1 MVFVHVFNTFI
12 TTLHYGPD
20 AALGTGG
27 VAVSKGKV
35 RAPVELTFHVGR
47 EQVKTKGREEVAQAK
62 KERKQVGGAGYK
74 GTGEG
79 VLPWRHLSRD
89 LETAR
94 EACG

>member
-12 TTLHYGPD
+12 PTLHYGPD

-47 EQVKTKGREEVAQAK
+47 E
-62 KERKQVGGAGYK
+62 
-74 GTGEG
+74 
-79 VLPWRHLSRD
+79 
-89 LETAR
+89 
-94 EACG
+94 